1 MATRRDET
9 PCENYCEHSYEPDVV
24 LSTVHLGCAATANI
38 GDVSMYCTQYI
49 RLICCNCQMT
59 IISEFHYSIPT
70 CIKPGF
76 HLCLKGAW
84 DMSKVPVTHVSTC
97 VLSQA
102 Q

>member
-1 MATRRDET
+1 M
-9 PCENYCEHSYEPDVV
+9 V

-70 CIKPGF
+70 CISSDDNDRNIEVDEDGDLCMPRIRDTSTT
-76 HLCLKGAW
+76 HLAVIG
-84 DMSKVPVTHVSTC
+84 T
-97 VLSQA
+97 
-102 Q
+102 